1 MMKLCRVCETEL
13 GRSIML
19 YEVVYKKE
27 QETIAVTETYD
38 DACKK
43 MEAHAD
49 KVIAELNT
57 VPTYVVREIEGRLH

>member
-1 MMKLCRVCETEL
+1 
-13 GRSIML
+13 ML

-43 MEAHAD
+43 MEEHAD